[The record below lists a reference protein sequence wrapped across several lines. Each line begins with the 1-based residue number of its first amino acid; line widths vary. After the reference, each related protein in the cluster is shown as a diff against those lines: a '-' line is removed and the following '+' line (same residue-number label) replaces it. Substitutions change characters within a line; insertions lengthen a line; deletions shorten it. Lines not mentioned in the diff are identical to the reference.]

1 MEMDYSQG
9 FTQGFTQGMQVQRE
23 KAYSQGIEQGEKL
36 AAKIGFYIGF
46 CIEISQKCDEK
57 SRLKIQS
64 FLEKLNNFT
73 PNFKTLDDD
82 LLQIDLEFRK
92 IQSNFRKNLKI
103 SAPNV
108 LYKSSETW

>member
-1 MEMDYSQG
+1 MDYSQG
-9 FTQGFTQGMQVQRE
+9 FSQGMQVQRE

-36 AAKIGFYIGF
+36 AAKIGFYIRF
-46 CIEISQKCDEK
+46 CLEISQKCDDK
-57 SRLKIQS
+57 SRLKIQI

-73 PNFKTLDDD
+73 PNLKTLDDD
-82 LLQIDLEFRK
+82 LLHIDLEFRK

-108 LYKSSETW
+108 LDISSETW